1 MIRFDFS
8 GVSNELIGERGISS
22 EDIKAVKPL
31 LSSAHRALM
40 KARDEK
46 EILFYDL
53 SSLSQ
58 VSEEVINLS
67 DEIKGFF
74 THIVHL
80 GIGGSSLGPKAIL
93 SALKDPFHN
102 YTSDPKFF
110 FLDNI
115 DPEYLSS
122 LMDLI
127 PLKDTLFIVVS
138 KSGATAETAAQ
149 FMIVLGML
157 QQRLGEGYIDHL
169 VFITDP
175 KTGVLRRLASSKGVR
190 SLSIPPEIGGRF
202 SVLTPVGLLP
212 AALSGVDITR
222 LLEGASKMKEHV
234 LKEDT
239 SENPAYLYSI
249 IHFLA
254 FTRGINISVL
264 MAYSNALYDLAD
276 WYRQLWAESLGKRYS
291 IDSKEV
297 FTGQT
302 PVKALGATD
311 QHSQVQLYREG
322 PFDKIINIMTVDRY
336 RSDITIPDVLGDI
349 DEFSYLASRRIS
361 ELIKAEARATMASLI
376 DAGRMTTHISLDT
389 IDEETLGALFMFF
402 EAATAF
408 MGCLL
413 KINPFDQPGVELGKH
428 FTFSL
433 MGRQGFSR
441 LRKGIDSNLR
451 TLPGMNIEI

>member
-1 MIRFDFS
+1 VIRFDFS
-8 GVSNELIGERGISS
+8 GTTKEVIGVNGIARD
-22 EDIKAVKPL
+22 DIDALGPL
-31 LSSAHRALM
+31 TRRAHESLM
-40 KARDEK
+40 KARTEGNA
-46 EILFYDL
+46 LFYDL
-53 SSLSQ
+53 VEIPRVL
-58 VSEEVINLS
+58 EEVEAMASELS
-67 DEIKGFF
+67 SSF
-74 THIVHL
+74 TDVVHL
-80 GIGGSSLGPKAIL
+80 GIGGSSLGPKAIF
-93 SALKDPFHN
+93 SALKGPFYNHI
-102 YTSDPKFF
+102 SSPRVF

-115 DPEYLSS
+115 DPEYMASLFDMLS
-122 LMDLI
+122 
-127 PLKDTLFIVVS
+127 LKDTLFVVVS
-138 KSGATAETAAQ
+138 KSGATAETASQ
-149 FMIVLGML
+149 FMTALGFM
-157 QQRLGEGYIDHL
+157 RDMLGETYKNHL

-175 KTGVLRRLASSKGVR
+175 NKGILRRLAGELNIR
-190 SLSIPPEIGGRF
+190 SLAIPPEVGGRF
-202 SVLTPVGLLP
+202 SVLTPVGLFP
-212 AALSGVDITR
+212 AALCGLDINALMSG
-222 LLEGASKMKEHV
+222 AKKMRDRVTKGNV
-234 LKEDT
+234 F
-239 SENPAYLYSI
+239 ENPAYLFSCV
-249 IHFLA
+249 HFLGSKKGA
-254 FTRGINISVL
+254 NISVL
-264 MAYSNALYDLAD
+264 MPYSNALYDIAD

-291 IDSKEV
+291 IDSKEI

-408 MGCLL
+408 MGYLL

-441 LRKGIDSNLR
+441 LREGIDSDLR
-451 TLPGMNIEI
+451 TLPGMSIEI